1 MAKRYSRARNE
12 YPLARYACETEPMST
27 RPRTL
32 VTLEGYAA
40 EGGYDVAGGPATC
53 YAPTIALGRQLG
65 PGASDELWRD
75 YEAVID
81 LAASVGLE
89 GLRVTLEWARLEPRR
104 GYLDDEAARRYEA
117 MLAHAR
123 ARGLWVTVVLVDAVW
138 PAWAGLEAWLLPWVG
153 PVFRA
158 HAVWCL
164 ERFVDVVDAVLPFSQ
179 PAALVER
186 GFLSAQAPPWRTRAQ
201 VDAAQA
207 RANLAELDTFVRA
220 LAPAKMVTTHRTL
233 ELDVEPEHVAAARL
247 DESLDELYLRSLV
260 RGAGPT
266 ASRAGLFARHE
277 GDWRVRADDELLLAL
292 R

>member
-12 YPLARYACETEPMST
+12 YPLARYACETEPVST

-32 VTLEGYAA
+32 VTLEGYAV

-53 YAPTIALGRQLG
+53 YAPRIALGRQLG

-75 YEAVID
+75 YEAVFD

-138 PAWAGLEAWLLPWVG
+138 PAWA
-153 PVFRA
+153 
-158 HAVWCL
+158 
-164 ERFVDVVDAVLPFSQ
+164 SI
-179 PAALVER
+179 
-186 GFLSAQAPPWRTRAQ
+186 
-201 VDAAQA
+201 
-207 RANLAELDTFVRA
+207 
-220 LAPAKMVTTHRTL
+220 
-233 ELDVEPEHVAAARL
+233 
-247 DESLDELYLRSLV
+247 
-260 RGAGPT
+260 
-266 ASRAGLFARHE
+266 AS
-277 GDWRVRADDELLLAL
+277 
-292 R
+292 

>member
-1 MAKRYSRARNE
+1 
-12 YPLARYACETEPMST
+12 MST

-32 VTLEGYAA
+32 LTLEGYAV

-89 GLRVTLEWARLEPRR
+89 GLRVTLEWARLAPRR
-104 GYLDDEAARRYEA
+104 GYLDEEAARRYDA

-123 ARGLWVTVVLVDAVW
+123 ARGLWVSVVLVDAVW
-138 PAWAGLEAWLLPWVG
+138 PAWAGPEAWLLPWVG

-158 HAVWCL
+158 HAQWCL
-164 ERFVDVVDAVLPFSQ
+164 ERFGDVIDAVLPFSQ
-179 PAALVER
+179 PDALVDLGYR
-186 GFLSAQAPPWRTRAQ
+186 RAQAPPWRARAAA
-201 VDAAQA
+201 DAVHA
-207 RANLAELDTFVRA
+207 RANLAELDAFVRA
-220 LAPAKMVTTHRTL
+220 LAPEKMVATHRSL
-233 ELDVEPEHVAAARL
+233 ELDVEPEQLTTARR
-247 DESLDELYLRSLV
+247 ESSLDELHVRSLV

-266 ASRAGLFARHE
+266 AARAGLFARHE
-277 GDWRVRADDELLLAL
+277 GYWRVRAADELLLAL